1 MIFFNFYFLISV
13 QDPSSSRFKPYK
25 SRFLRAAEA
34 QEKVHATGSS
44 VFSGTSETGS
54 VAGSASASEYS
65 VSGYQTM
72 LSMTS
77 NDKLEV
83 GVRVGMISPQNVK
96 KPSLI
101 VLKGKLG
108 LPDGFGPL
116 KPYQRLQMKIDEE
129 NLLNP
134 ITDSEDSDNISS
146 IMLTSDALNRL
157 TISNTK
163 LEKERKKELKNKFKF
178 KGGRLGRVKEG
189 KEGNED
195 NSDDNSGDNDN
206 DELISDDD
214 EDDSDYE
221 QETETVNTTASIM
234 RMRGETPE
242 QRKARKN
249 LVSTDFMLLVRVLS
263 AVLSTRNNSLYFLFC
278 FSFNPMMF

>member
-1 MIFFNFYFLISV
+1 
-13 QDPSSSRFKPYK
+13 
-25 SRFLRAAEA
+25 
-34 QEKVHATGSS
+34 
-44 VFSGTSETGS
+44 
-54 VAGSASASEYS
+54 
-65 VSGYQTM
+65 M

-195 NSDDNSGDNDN
+195 NSDDNSGDNE
-206 DELISDDD
+206 ELISDDD

-249 LVSTDFMLLVRVLS
+249 LVSTDYMLLAFALS
-263 AVLSTRNNSLYFLFC
+263 AVINHLLHAICHFHLT
-278 FSFNPMMF
+278 